1 VPRAYDAEDRV
12 TSILAPWGKEIKQ
25 SYDSAGR
32 PLSTLFPN
40 GLEADLSFEA
50 RTGRLAGVAHRP
62 SPAGAPIRKFDHAN
76 DIRGNLSAL
85 SELAGTKTFTYDKTE
100 RLTGAAWVNPAQQ
113 IESYAYDAEGN
124 RVASHLSAS
133 YVTDDADHVV
143 EYAL

>member
-1 VPRAYDAEDRV
+1 LSDSLGGVTRYSYDAEDRV

-62 SPAGAPIRKFDHAN
+62 SPAGAPILKFDHAY

-85 SELAGTKTFTYDKTE
+85 SELAGTKTFNYNKTE
-100 RLTGAAWVNPAQQ
+100 RLTGARFFRASAIRRARRVGGCWANPPRQ
-113 IESYAYDAEGN
+113 IESYSYDA
-124 RVASHLSAS
+124 
-133 YVTDDADHVV
+133 
-143 EYAL
+143 